1 MDSTKDFVD
10 VITTAWNQLDA
21 EQIVKHLD
29 ESFRYDSQWVF
40 DYLDYNVYIDYIR
53 GKFATL
59 KNSNSIIKAE
69 TVADNQLGG
78 YMTKICQTNPATNQS
93 AIVYYRIQVDN
104 NKIVKGDLCMF

>member
-40 DYLDYNVYIDYIR
+40 DYLDYN
-53 GKFATL
+53 G
-59 KNSNSIIKAE
+59 
-69 TVADNQLGG
+69 
-78 YMTKICQTNPATNQS
+78 
-93 AIVYYRIQVDN
+93 
-104 NKIVKGDLCMF
+104 

>member
-40 DYLDYNVYIDYIR
+40 DYLDYNGYIDYKGLESIKLN
-53 GKFATL
+53 KFYNL
-59 KNSNSIIKAE
+59 CLNN
-69 TVADNQLGG
+69 
-78 YMTKICQTNPATNQS
+78 
-93 AIVYYRIQVDN
+93 N
-104 NKIVKGDLCMF
+104 NK

>member
-40 DYLDYNVYIDYIR
+40 DYLDYNGYIDYIR

-93 AIVYYRIQVDN
+93 AFVYYRIQVDN